1 MKTDIQIAQEAKLQ
15 PIREV
20 AASLGISEDDLEL
33 YGKYKDIFAINKH
46 IDNKNKLT
54 RNFVNTDYFKLYVN
68 LIHSSINI

>member
-1 MKTDIQIAQEAKLQ
+1 MSNCTIYSKHFKW
-15 PIREV
+15 
-20 AASLGISEDDLEL
+20 L

>member
-1 MKTDIQIAQEAKLQ
+1 MSNCTIYSKHFILM
-15 PIREV
+15 
-20 AASLGISEDDLEL
+20 L

>member
-1 MKTDIQIAQEAKLQ
+1 MSKLYYLQ
-15 PIREV
+15 Q
-20 AASLGISEDDLEL
+20 AFYFNGCTA
-33 YGKYKDIFAINKH
+33 KYKDIFAINKH

>member
-1 MKTDIQIAQEAKLQ
+1 MSNCTIYSKHFILMAVRQN
-15 PIREV
+15 
-20 AASLGISEDDLEL
+20 
-33 YGKYKDIFAINKH
+33 KDIFAINKH

>member
-1 MKTDIQIAQEAKLQ
+1 M
-15 PIREV
+15 
-20 AASLGISEDDLEL
+20 
-33 YGKYKDIFAINKH
+33 FAINKH